1 MSNHAKSTWTAVE
14 TPEIFLTVSRMREEA
29 FVLAF
34 KVYKKIKLYLLSLC
48 NKDKLFILIS
58 RIISYSLK

>member
-1 MSNHAKSTWTAVE
+1 MSNHAKSTWTTVE
-14 TPEIFLTVSRMREEA
+14 TPEVFLTVSRMREEA

-34 KVYKKIKLYLLSLC
+34 KVYKKIKQYLLS

-58 RIISYSLK
+58 GLI